1 MKILLLG
8 FNKNKRSYAV
18 KRLVSELKKRGHT
31 VTYMSWRGLVFSFM
45 KSGVKIQR
53 VNGTDL
59 KYYDYIIPKAPI
71 STTKTK
77 GGAFLSHLYRH
88 YLLVVKYF
96 NQHHKHVF
104 NEKTT
109 EKIPFYDKLLQHFIL
124 NNEGIPVVPSM
135 LYTGMQLPSSVYK
148 KFKKPYI
155 VKSVEGRSGKQV
167 FLIKRITKIKS
178 LLNEFG
184 IGKLL
189 VQKYISTK
197 YDYRIIVLGN
207 KVMGVMKRTAPEGDY
222 RANVSLG
229 GKAEKAVISE
239 EVKQL
244 AIRAAKAFSAEF
256 AGVDVIQH
264 KGRYYILEVNIF
276 PGFEGFESVT
286 GVDVAKEL
294 ISYIEKKY
302 LWTLETDFTHKEK
315 KGIFNDIFEIEKNN
329 LEKPL
334 SKKEFMKTI
343 LERDLIVI
351 FKEQK
356 PIAYLTHYEKASV
369 RRVTR
374 WGILP
379 KYRGQRMGRRMIRAL
394 IRISKEAGDKK
405 INALIPQNNKK
416 RQNTFKHAGFKKT
429 KEKREN
435 YFEDNIDGIVFE
447 YNLKQKRK
455 TKGSGL
461 TKKLD
466 PKNKKKEK

>member
-8 FNKNKRSYAV
+8 FNKHKRSYTV

-31 VTYMSWRGLVFSFM
+31 VTYMSWSGLIFSFT
-45 KSGVKIQR
+45 KNGVKIQR

-71 STTKTK
+71 STTKTE

-104 NEKTT
+104 NEKTI

-124 NNEGIPVVPSM
+124 SNERISIVPSS

-148 KFKKPYI
+148 KYKKPYI

-167 FLIKRITKIKS
+167 FLIKRITKIKG

-189 VQKYISTK
+189 VQKYIPTK
-197 YDYRIIVLGN
+197 YDYRVITLGN
-207 KVMGVMKRTAPEGDY
+207 KVVGVMKRTAPENDY
-222 RANVSLG
+222 RANISLG
-229 GKAEKAVISE
+229 GRAEKATIDE
-239 EVKQL
+239 DVKKL
-244 AIRAAKAFSAEF
+244 AISAAKAFNAEF
-256 AGVDVIQH
+256 AGVDIIQH

-286 GVDVAKEL
+286 GIDVAKEL
-294 ISYIEKKY
+294 ISYIERKY
-302 LWTLETDFTHKEK
+302 LWTLETDFTPKDKKEV
-315 KGIFNDIFEIEKNN
+315 FNDIFEIEKNN

-334 SKKEFMKTI
+334 SKKEFMETI
-343 LERDLIVI
+343 LKRDLIII

-356 PIAYLTHYEKASV
+356 PIAYLTHYKKDSV

-379 KYRGQRMGRRMIRAL
+379 KYRGQRMGRRMLRAL
-394 IRISKEAGDKK
+394 IRISKETGDKK

-429 KEKREN
+429 KEKRKN
-435 YFEDNIDGIVFE
+435 YFENNIDGIIFK
-447 YNLKQKRK
+447 YNLKRKRK

-466 PKNKKKEK
+466 PPNKKKEK